1 MNILYLIGNGFDLN
15 LNLKTSYKDFYNFI
29 LEKNNEKDLAIVA
42 KFKNEIKNKPTNWS
56 DLELELGKFTAEID
70 SIEDANNL
78 HDYLI
83 DKLSSYLKLIEDNW
97 DIEDIEKKKLI
108 NYLLS
113 PIENRLLPVENT
125 EINKFKDYWIKYS
138 PWVVNI
144 ITFNYTKSI
153 EKILEEKISNLNLG
167 TSNKNTPVVLRGIEH
182 IHGYVDKRMILG
194 VNDVSQLINNTL
206 HSNTETTDRY
216 IKSNCNSTYGL
227 GHENKCL
234 EMIQSANLI
243 LIYGMS
249 FGDTD
254 LKWWKSV
261 GDRLTNEALVILYVF
276 DKNANYNGNQGAQIN
291 AHKNR
296 VKNMFLSKTNLPQE
310 KLNDAKTRIYV
321 ALNTDMFKLNII
333 EKNEMIYVNSRS
345 Y

>member
-29 LEKNNEKDLAIVA
+29 LEKNNQKDLDIVA
-42 KFKNEIKNKPTNWS
+42 KFKNEVNNEPTNWS
-56 DLELELGKFTAEID
+56 DLEFELGKFTAEID
-70 SIEDANNL
+70 SIEDADNL

-83 DKLSSYLKLIEDNW
+83 DQLSSYLKLIEDTWN
-97 DIEDIEKKKLI
+97 IEDIERKKII
-108 NYLLS
+108 NYLLF

-125 EINKFKDYWIKYS
+125 EINTIKDNWTQYS
-138 PWVVNI
+138 SWNVNI

-153 EKILEEKISNLNLG
+153 EKILEEKISDINLG
-167 TSNKNTPVVLRGIEH
+167 KSNKNIPVVLKGIEH
-182 IHGYVDKRMILG
+182 IHGYVDNRMILG
-194 VNDVSQLINNTL
+194 VNDVSQLINKTL

-234 EMIQSANLI
+234 TMVRSANLI

-254 LKWWKSV
+254 LKWWEAV
-261 GDRLTNEALVILYVF
+261 GDRLIQGALVVLYVF
-276 DKNANYNGNQGAQIN
+276 DKDANFNGNQGVKIKAY
-291 AHKNR
+291 KNN
-296 VKNMFLSKTNLPQE
+296 VKDVFLSKTNLPQD
-310 KLNDAKTRIYV
+310 KLNDARTRIYV
-321 ALNTDMFKLNII
+321 ALNTDMFKMNII
-333 EKNEMIYVNSRS
+333 EKNAML
-345 Y
+345 